1 MELAA
6 FHPARIALAVLAG
19 LALLTLIFSA
29 RIPGGARRAG
39 EIYRRHFAK
48 PHRERQLV
56 TAIAF
61 YVTFAVVR
69 ILTHAIRA
77 GRGPFHN
84 LEVGGRHIHH
94 LVWGILL
101 LLIVGYG
108 WLLQFGTDMQG
119 KSRWAGR
126 LTAFL
131 FGVGAALTLGTL
143 ALTMNYNLDLSG
155 SLNPVDK
162 FSVQAKFDLGDSG
175 RLAREQ
181 EAEALYLQ
189 GVEEFANG
197 NYDKAI
203 ALWEQVL
210 KLDPKY
216 QPAADNIRT
225 VQHTMALQEQTETVT
240 PK

>member
-1 MELAA
+1 LELAA

-131 FGVGAALTLGTL
+131 FGVGAALPLVAVIVAPQHLLIAIVAGASLLFLAQLGAWAAAAGGASMIKGAARVTFWGAL
-143 ALTMNYNLDLSG
+143 A
-155 SLNPVDK
+155 
-162 FSVQAKFDLGDSG
+162 
-175 RLAREQ
+175 
-181 EAEALYLQ
+181 
-189 GVEEFANG
+189 
-197 NYDKAI
+197 
-203 ALWEQVL
+203 
-210 KLDPKY
+210 
-216 QPAADNIRT
+216 
-225 VQHTMALQEQTETVT
+225 MAVT
-240 PK
+240 AGAGMLFGATP